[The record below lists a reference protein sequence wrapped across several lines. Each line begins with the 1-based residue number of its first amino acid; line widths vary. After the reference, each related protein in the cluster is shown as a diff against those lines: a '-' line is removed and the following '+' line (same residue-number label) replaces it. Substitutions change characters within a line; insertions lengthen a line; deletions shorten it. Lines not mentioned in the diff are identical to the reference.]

1 MSSLKPS
8 ELSALISLLD
18 DNDREVLDHVS
29 GRLLSLGMEGIPIL
43 ESFWEQADNDIV
55 QKRLEELIDSIQF
68 NNICDRMRKW
78 VESGGEDLM
87 QGALLTARCHY
98 PELDESK
105 VNSQIERIVQQ
116 VWINLAAHMSPLE
129 EIRVFNKVLFSEL
142 GFKGNREPEPEPDL
156 AYLNAVLDTR
166 HGNSI
171 GLGIVYL
178 IVAKALDLNMYG
190 INLPYHF
197 ILCYTDRM
205 LSDEDLLQ
213 HSAEDAVKFYINPL
227 LEGVPFSRVEITRYL
242 EQSKIDSKMEY
253 YAPCSHVEIIK
264 TLLFNQMMC
273 YEERSDSV
281 RTAKMKVLL
290 EICETAEKNQE
301 GDGL

>member
-18 DNDREVLDHVS
+18 DNDREVLEHVS
-29 GRLLSLGMEGIPIL
+29 GRLLSMGMEGIPLL
-43 ESFWEQADNDIV
+43 EAYWEQADNDVV

-68 NNICDRMRKW
+68 NNTCDRMRKW
-78 VESGGEDLM
+78 VECGGEDLL

-98 PELDESK
+98 PELDEAK

-129 EIRVFNKVLFSEL
+129 EIRVFNKVLFAEL

-171 GLGIVYL
+171 GLGVLYL

-190 INLPYHF
+190 VNLPYHF

-205 LSDEDLLQ
+205 LSEEDLQQ
-213 HSAEDAVKFYINPL
+213 HSAEGAVKFYINPL
-227 LEGVPFSRVEITRYL
+227 LEGVPFSRIEITRYL

-253 YAPCSHVEIIK
+253 YAPCDHIEIIK
-264 TLLFNQMMC
+264 TLLYNQMMC
-273 YEERSDSV
+273 YEEKGDSA
-281 RTAKMKVLL
+281 RTAKMKALL
-290 EICETAEKNQE
+290 EICETAERHQ
-301 GDGL
+301 DGL

>member
-18 DNDREVLDHVS
+18 DNDREVLSHVS
-29 GRLLSLGMEGIPIL
+29 DKLLSLGMEGIPLL
-43 ESFWEQADNDIV
+43 EAAWETSDNQVI
-55 QKRLEELIDSIQF
+55 QKRLEDLIDTIQF
-68 NNICDRMRKW
+68 ENVYDRMYRW
-78 VESGGEDLM
+78 ASGGGEDLLT
-87 QGALLTARCHY
+87 GALLVARCHY
-98 PELDESK
+98 PELDEAK

-129 EIRVFNKVLFSEL
+129 EIRVFNKVLFAEL
-142 GFKGNREPEPEPDL
+142 GFKGNRDPEPEPDL

-197 ILCYTDRM
+197 ILCYTDKM
-205 LSDEDLLQ
+205 LSEEELQQ
-213 HSAEDAVKFYINPL
+213 HSAEGAVKFYINPL

-242 EQSKIDSKMEY
+242 EQSKIDSKPEY
-253 YAPCSHVEIIK
+253 YAPCNHIEIIK
-264 TLLFNQMMC
+264 TLIFNQMMC
-273 YEERSDSV
+273 YEEKGDLMRKA
-281 RTAKMKVLL
+281 RMKALL
-290 EICETAEKNQE
+290 EIFETAERHQ
-301 GDGL
+301 DGL